1 MSIIQQNQDLI
12 NITSWK
18 RYWGK
23 WLVKKIPTD
32 TSKRDRVPFMR
43 NQGDPLKFHSRDVFH
58 VSSVRYLPIQAWQEN
73 WCEKITACT
82 LGGDSIISLTI
93 NERLTKETNCK
104 VLWKLVQINLSS
116 LRVIGTCSRLNTLH
130 VHLNSV
136 CVYIHALVLHTHP
149 IMFFRLTG
157 GKCHMALRHPH
168 SEDFH
173 FPRQTSL
180 ILGKYRHLQAN
191 RYFWDWRK
199 CFRQD
204 WTYRRWVGLF
214 LAWLSSQGFSLQG
227 HSSFRIHSLVFVL
240 TLLSEMLLI
249 HSQYL

>member
-1 MSIIQQNQDLI
+1 MYSTCQVYVICQFKHDRK
-12 NITSWK
+12 T
-18 RYWGK
+18 G
-23 WLVKKIPTD
+23 VKKL
-32 TSKRDRVPFMR
+32 
-43 NQGDPLKFHSRDVFH
+43 QH
-58 VSSVRYLPIQAWQEN
+58 VHWEEIASSLLPSMNGWP
-73 WCEKITACT
+73 K
-82 LGGDSIISLTI
+82 
-93 NERLTKETNCK
+93 KTNCK

-116 LRVIGTCSRLNTLH
+116 LRVIGTCSRLNTFTCSFKLSLCIHSRSGPAHTSNH
-130 VHLNSV
+130 VL
-136 CVYIHALVLHTHP
+136 
-149 IMFFRLTG
+149 RLTG